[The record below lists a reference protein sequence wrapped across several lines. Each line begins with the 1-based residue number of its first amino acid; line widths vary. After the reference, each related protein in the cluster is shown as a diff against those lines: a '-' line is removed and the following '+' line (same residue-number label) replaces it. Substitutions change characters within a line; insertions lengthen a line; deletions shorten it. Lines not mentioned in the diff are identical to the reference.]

1 MTSWNAFAKVVA
13 PIILCTASGCLA
25 SKGDIRLLQDELRAS
40 RQQSATGDAAI
51 MRADTLRR
59 QQIAVLS
66 ATLDRMLDS
75 QRVVSARLASF
86 QATVN
91 GQMDVM
97 GEQLVKFQALLGQT
111 TRNVQDARAQLEALK
126 EQGIAGAAA
135 ASAPP
140 STDTSHRAG
149 AANGLPGPATLF
161 TSANDQLK
169 QGSYRTA
176 LRGFDQL
183 LSTYPDYE
191 QAPLAQLHVGDAY
204 GADGN
209 TAAADSVYQL
219 VATKYPKSD
228 EAATGL
234 YKHGKFLWDSN
245 KKPDARVVL
254 QRVIKDY
261 PGSSGALL
269 AKDLLGR

>member
-1 MTSWNAFAKVVA
+1 MMSWKSFT
-13 PIILCTASGCLA
+13 PIILLVAGGCLA

-40 RQQSATGDAAI
+40 RQQNATGDAAI
-51 MRADTLRR
+51 LRADTLRR
-59 QQIAVLS
+59 QQITMLA

-75 QRVVSARLASF
+75 QRVLSARVAAF

-135 ASAPP
+135 ATAPP
-140 STDTSHRAG
+140 PSDSSSRAG
-149 AANGLPGPATLF
+149 ASGLPGPATLF
-161 TSANDQLK
+161 TSANEQLK
-169 QGSYRTA
+169 QGNYRTA

-183 LSTYPDYE
+183 LAAYPMYE

-245 KKPDARVVL
+245 KKPEARVVL

>member
-1 MTSWNAFAKVVA
+1 MMNWKSFT
-13 PIILCTASGCLA
+13 PIILLAAGGCLA

-40 RQQSATGDAAI
+40 RQQLATGDAAI
-51 MRADTLRR
+51 LRADTLRR
-59 QQIAVLS
+59 QQIATIA

-75 QRVVSARLASF
+75 QRVLSARVASF

-91 GQMDVM
+91 GQLDVTA
-97 GEQLVKFQALLGQT
+97 EQLVKFQALLGQT

-126 EQGIAGAAA
+126 EQGIAGAAGPTT
-135 ASAPP
+135 PP
-140 STDTSHRAG
+140 PTDTSNRSG
-149 AANGLPGPATLF
+149 AASGLPGPAIMF
-161 TSANDQLK
+161 TSANEQLK

-176 LRGFDQL
+176 LKGFDQL
-183 LSTYPDYE
+183 LSAYPTYE

-209 TAAADSVYQL
+209 RLAADSVYQL
-219 VATKYPKSD
+219 VAAKYPKSD

-234 YKHGKFLWDSN
+234 YKHGKYLWDSN
-245 KKPDARVVL
+245 NKADARVVL